1 MITGKDVFST
11 CKEHMPNWHNNYAKG
26 KRNIEILN
34 ELSELLG
41 IWVEIPARGTA
52 FKDGKVQTFLKTLIK
67 LIEDR
72 GAALDKFYAQKEE
85 NLG

>member
-11 CKEHMPNWHNNYAKG
+11 CKEHMPNWHNEYAKG
-26 KRNIEILN
+26 KRNIEILT
-34 ELSELLG
+34 ELSEILG
-41 IWVEIPARGTA
+41 IWIEIPARGTA
-52 FKDGKVQTFLKTLIK
+52 FKDAGVQTFLKILIK

-72 GAALDKFYAQKEE
+72 GTALDKFYAPKEE